1 MIGNIVGMPTII
13 RGRICTGEGAGLD
26 RMIEGIAICLLRGV
40 EEVVAVAC
48 LSRMFRRIQI
58 IISILAR
65 TQFTT
70 RPIMANI
77 VTKIFIMR
85 APLTTTLKV
94 ISMRIEVAVVALV
107 VAADSLASRK
117 SQTWAPVT
125 PQLNTEVETSNLL
138 IKEATISI
146 TDRIIPT
153 TTTTPTEKI
162 HLKDRY
168 FKRLI
173 LLVATISTMG
183 HPGVK
188 ERKVVAAAASTTTI
202 LAVPMVAPLI
212 LSRDR
217 ITRVTVEVSVST
229 PTSVAMVVVAAE
241 WTAVAFKAIIKI
253 GVAIVDAE
261 EVEEGSEIMRIEVV

>member
-1 MIGNIVGMPTII
+1 
-13 RGRICTGEGAGLD
+13 
-26 RMIEGIAICLLRGV
+26 
-40 EEVVAVAC
+40 
-48 LSRMFRRIQI
+48 
-58 IISILAR
+58 
-65 TQFTT
+65 
-70 RPIMANI
+70 
-77 VTKIFIMR
+77 
-85 APLTTTLKV
+85 
-94 ISMRIEVAVVALV
+94 
-107 VAADSLASRK
+107 
-117 SQTWAPVT
+117 
-125 PQLNTEVETSNLL
+125 
-138 IKEATISI
+138 
-146 TDRIIPT
+146 
-153 TTTTPTEKI
+153 
-162 HLKDRY
+162 
-168 FKRLI
+168 
-173 LLVATISTMG
+173 MG